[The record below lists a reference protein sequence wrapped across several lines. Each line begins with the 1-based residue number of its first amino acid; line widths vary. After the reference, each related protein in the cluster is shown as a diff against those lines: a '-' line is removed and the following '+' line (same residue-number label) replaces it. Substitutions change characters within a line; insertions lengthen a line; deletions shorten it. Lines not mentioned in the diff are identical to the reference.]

1 MNVIPI
7 WKAARGG
14 VLNPW
19 QLKHSPAG
27 KHRSSSPFCS
37 ALNCALIRVTSRFLS
52 ARRRLSL
59 VTLALLSFCP
69 VAGAKQDTSNVP
81 FRHPGILVNRAQLDL
96 VRDRVAQGVEPQKTA
111 FAALL
116 ASPLAAPDYTPT
128 PHATVEC
135 GPYSRP
141 DIGCKDERR
150 DATAAYTQ
158 ALAWT
163 VTGDERY
170 ARNAIRIMN
179 AWAGTLTGGHLND
192 NGPVQAA
199 WAASVWP
206 RAAEIIR
213 YRGDLWP
220 QPDIARFQQM
230 LVTQYVP
237 SLIHGCD
244 ENGNK
249 ELAMSEALVAIGVF
263 NDDRVIF
270 AHGIRMWRGRAPA
283 YIYLK
288 SDGPAPLAPPS
299 GLPTS
304 APWSNKG
311 YLPPLVEG
319 LLQETARDPHHA
331 AMAFASMVNTAETAR
346 QQGLDLYAE
355 QGARI
360 IAAMEYQAQYL
371 PPNNTP
377 APEKLEFALEPT
389 WEIAFN
395 HFQTRLG
402 AALPRMAKVLPTN
415 RPTGADLNH
424 MVWETLT
431 HGDIGAVG
439 LPPLVNAAPARRAP

>member
-1 MNVIPI
+1 MRLLPLLALTFGCL
-7 WKAARGG
+7 AATA
-14 VLNPW
+14 VA
-19 QLKHSPAG
+19 KTD
-27 KHRSSSPFCS
+27 
-37 ALNCALIRVTSRFLS
+37 TSR
-52 ARRRLSL
+52 
-59 VTLALLSFCP
+59 
-69 VAGAKQDTSNVP
+69 VP
-81 FRHPGILVNRAQLDL
+81 FRHPGILLNRAQLDL
-96 VRDRVAQGVEPQKTA
+96 IKQRVAGGIEPQKTA

-116 ASPLAAPDYTPT
+116 KSPLADLAYAPNPR
-128 PHATVEC
+128 ATIEC

-141 DIGCKDERR
+141 DLGCKDERR

-158 ALAWT
+158 ALAWV
-163 VTGDERY
+163 VTGNERY

-213 YRGDLWP
+213 YTSEFWAKE
-220 QPDIARFQQM
+220 DIARFQTM

-263 NDDRVIF
+263 NDDRVLF
-270 AHGIRMWRGRAPA
+270 ADGVRMWRGRVPA
-283 YIYLK
+283 TIYLK
-288 SDGPAPLAPPS
+288 SDGPSPIAPPS
-299 GLPTS
+299 ALPSS

-311 YLPPLVEG
+311 HLPPLVDG

-331 AMAFASMVNTAETAR
+331 NMTFASLVNAAETAR

-360 IAAMEYQAQYL
+360 VAAMEYQAQFL
-371 PPNNTP
+371 APNNVKP
-377 APEKLEFALEPT
+377 PQYLKFNLEPT

-395 HFQTRLG
+395 HFHTRLG
-402 AALPRMAKVLPTN
+402 VPLPNMARVIPTN

-439 LPPLVNAAPARRAP
+439 LPPVIGVGAK